1 MMLDLC
7 APPCASVVKAL
18 AEPAMLLRAV
28 QDAPSDT
35 FFTSPPHFR
44 WWIILYFFVG
54 GISGGALL
62 VASLLRLFG
71 TREDGHFVRLGV
83 YISAIGA
90 VISAIVLTVDLGV
103 PLRFWHM
110 LIQDHTGLP
119 MFKWWSPMSVGA
131 WGLLV
136 FGFFALLA
144 TLGALWAD
152 RRLTW
157 STLEYLDRG
166 PLSTFGAIGGIVGG
180 LFLAGYTGVLLSVT
194 NRPIWADSSWLG
206 LLFLLSGIST
216 SVAAMLLVAHWQGV
230 RIASTE
236 ERLKRFDRIAL
247 LLELVVIVL
256 FVISLGAVARAFL
269 NAWGILL
276 LIGVIG
282 VGILKPLYMGR
293 DAARSLRTSASPRD
307 NVATASVLVL
317 FGGFVL
323 RVVVL
328 LGSEQVHVAGAQVF
342 R

>member
-1 MMLDLC
+1 MM
-7 APPCASVVKAL
+7 ASLTSGLWPL
-18 AEPAMLLRAV
+18 ASLV
-28 QDAPSDT
+28 QSIPSDT

-71 TREDGHFVRLGV
+71 TREDSHFIRLGV
-83 YISAIGA
+83 YISFVGT
-90 VISAIVLTVDLGV
+90 VISGILLIVDLGV

-110 LIQDHTGLP
+110 LIQDHTGRA

-136 FGFFALLA
+136 FGFFSGLA
-144 TLGALWAD
+144 TLRVLRD
-152 RRLTW
+152 DKRLTW
-157 STLEYLDRG
+157 STLEYLDKA
-166 PLSTFGAIGGIVGG
+166 PVSIFGAVGGILGG

-216 SVAAMLLVAHWQGV
+216 SVAAMLLLARWQNV

-247 LLELVVIVL
+247 IFELVVLIV
-256 FVISLGAVARAFL
+256 FVVSLGTVAQAFL
-269 NAWGILL
+269 NAYGVLL
-276 LIGVIG
+276 LLGVVG
-282 VGILKPLYMGR
+282 VGIIMPLLMGR
-293 DAARSLRTSASPRD
+293 DSGGSLRTSASTRD
-307 NVATASVLVL
+307 DVATASILVL

-328 LGSEQVHVAGAQVF
+328 LGSEQVHVAGAQVL

>member
-1 MMLDLC
+1 VSSLTSDLGPLTLLLQGQ
-7 APPCASVVKAL
+7 PPA
-18 AEPAMLLRAV
+18 
-28 QDAPSDT
+28 DT
-35 FFTSPPHFR
+35 FFTQPPHFR
-44 WWIILYFFVG
+44 WLIILYFFVG

-71 TREDGHFVRLGV
+71 TREDSHFIRLGV
-83 YISAIGA
+83 YISFVGL
-90 VISAIVLTVDLGV
+90 VVSAILLIVDLGV
-103 PLRFWHM
+103 PWRFWHM
-110 LIQDHTGLP
+110 LIQDHTGRP
-119 MFKWWSPMSVGA
+119 MFKWWSPMSVGV

-136 FGFFALLA
+136 FGFFSGLA
-144 TLGALWAD
+144 TLRVLRDD

-157 STLEYLDRG
+157 STLEYLDRA
-166 PLSTFGAIGGIVGG
+166 PVSIFGAVGGIVGG

-216 SVAAMLLVAHWQGV
+216 SVAAMLLVARWQNV

-247 LLELVVIVL
+247 ILELLVIVA

-269 NAWGILL
+269 NAYGIILL
-276 LIGVIG
+276 LGVIA
-282 VGILKPLYMGR
+282 VGILMPLRMGL
-293 DAARSLRTSASPRD
+293 DSAAPLRASASPRD
-307 NVATASVLVL
+307 NVATASILVL

>member
-1 MMLDLC
+1 MKPLDLVPSLDPH
-7 APPCASVVKAL
+7 AFLAL
-18 AEPAMLLRAV
+18 
-28 QDAPSDT
+28 QSIPSDT

-44 WWIILYFFVG
+44 WWIILYFFIG

-71 TREDGHFVRLGV
+71 ARQDIPYIRLGV
-83 YISAIGA
+83 FISFIGC
-90 VISAIVLTVDLGV
+90 VVSGILLIVDLGV

-110 LIQDHTGLP
+110 LIQNNTGRP

-136 FGFFALLA
+136 CSFFAFVA
-144 TLGALWAD
+144 TLRALWDD

-157 STLEYLDRG
+157 STLEFLDRG
-166 PLSTFGAIGGIVGG
+166 PISHIGAIGGILGG

-194 NRPIWADSSWLG
+194 NRPIWADSTWLG

-216 SVAAMLLVAHWQGV
+216 AVAAMLLVSYLKGI
-230 RIASTE
+230 RIESTE
-236 ERLKRFDRIAL
+236 ARLRRFDRIAL
-247 LLELVVIVL
+247 ILELIVL
-256 FVISLGAVARAFL
+256 VIFVVSLGAVASVLL

-276 LIGVIG
+276 LLGVAG
-282 VGILKPLYMGR
+282 LGILMPLWISR
-293 DAARSLRTSASPRD
+293 DAASR

-317 FGGFVL
+317 FGGLVL
-323 RVVVL
+323 RMVVL
-328 LGSEQVHVAGAQVF
+328 LGSDQVHVAGAQVL

>member
-1 MMLDLC
+1 MTFTLC
-7 APPCASVVKAL
+7 APLCASVVKAFPGLLL
-18 AEPAMLLRAV
+18 AAQSM
-28 QDAPSDT
+28 PSDT
-35 FFTSPPHFR
+35 FYTQPPHFR

-71 TREDGHFVRLGV
+71 NREDSHFIRLGV
-83 YISAIGA
+83 YISFVGC
-90 VISAIVLTVDLGV
+90 VISGILLIVDLGV

-110 LIQDHTGLP
+110 LVQNHTGRP

-136 FGFFALLA
+136 FGFFSGLA
-144 TLGALWAD
+144 TLRALWDD

-157 STLEYLDRG
+157 STLEFLERG
-166 PLSTFGAIGGIVGG
+166 PISNFGAIGGILGG
-180 LFLAGYTGVLLSVT
+180 LFLAGYTGVLLSVS

-216 SVAAMLLVAHWQGV
+216 SVAAMFLLARWQNV

-247 LLELVVIVL
+247 ILELIVL
-256 FVISLGAVARAFL
+256 IVFIVSLGAVARAFL
-269 NAWGILL
+269 NAYGVLL
-276 LIGVIG
+276 LLGVIG
-282 VGILKPLYMGR
+282 VGIVMPLRMGR
-293 DAARSLRTSASPRD
+293 DAASH
-307 NVATASVLVL
+307 NVATASILVL

-328 LGSEQVHVAGAQVF
+328 LSSEQVHVAGGQVF

>member
-1 MMLDLC
+1 LDFGLW
-7 APPCASVVKAL
+7 S
-18 AEPAMLLRAV
+18 AV
-28 QDAPSDT
+28 LQTIPSDT
-35 FFTSPPHFR
+35 FFTQPPHFR
-44 WWIILYFFVG
+44 WWIVLYFFVG

-71 TREDGHFVRLGV
+71 VPEDRHFIRLGV
-83 YISAIGA
+83 YISFVGC
-90 VISAIVLTVDLGV
+90 VVSGVLLIVDLGV

-166 PLSTFGAIGGIVGG
+166 PLSTFGAVGGIVGG

-216 SVAAMLLVAHWQGV
+216 SVAAMLLVARWQNV

-236 ERLKRFDRIAL
+236 ERLKRFDRVAL
-247 LLELVVIVL
+247 ILELIVIVA
-256 FVISLGAVARAFL
+256 FVISLGAVARLFL
-269 NAWGILL
+269 NAWGVLL
-276 LIGVIG
+276 LLGVI
-282 VGILKPLYMGR
+282 VAGILMRCAWAATPRVPPPPRLRVTMLQRHRSGAVWR
-293 DAARSLRTSASPRD
+293 CAARSCA
-307 NVATASVLVL
+307 VGA
-317 FGGFVL
+317 
-323 RVVVL
+323 
-328 LGSEQVHVAGAQVF
+328 EQVHVAGAQVF

>member
-1 MMLDLC
+1 MSPVACGLW
-7 APPCASVVKAL
+7 PVAL
-18 AEPAMLLRAV
+18 AFQRV
-28 QDAPSDT
+28 PSDT
-35 FFTSPPHFR
+35 FYTGPPHFR

-71 TREDGHFVRLGV
+71 TREDTHFIRLGV
-83 YISAIGA
+83 YISFIGC
-90 VISAIVLTVDLGV
+90 VISAILLVVDLGV

-110 LIQDHTGLP
+110 LVQDNTGRP

-136 FGFFALLA
+136 FGFFSFLA
-144 TLGALWAD
+144 TLRALWDD

-157 STLEYLDRG
+157 STLEFLQRA
-166 PLSTFGAIGGIVGG
+166 PISIFGAVGGIIGG

-216 SVAAMLLVAHWQGV
+216 SLAALLL
-230 RIASTE
+230 ASRWRGIRVKSTA
-236 ERLKRFDRIAL
+236 ERLARFDRITL
-247 LLELVVIVL
+247 MLELAVLVIFVV
-256 FVISLGAVARAFL
+256 SLGSVAKAFL
-269 NAWGILL
+269 NAWGVLL
-276 LIGVIG
+276 LLGVVG
-282 VGILKPLYMGR
+282 VGIVMPLRMGR
-293 DAARSLRTSASPRD
+293 EAAH
-307 NVATASVLVL
+307 NVATASILVL

-328 LGSEQVHVAGAQVF
+328 LGSEQIHVAGAQVF

>member
-1 MMLDLC
+1 MLDLC
-7 APPCASVVKAL
+7 APLCAGVVRSF
-18 AEPAMLLRAV
+18 AEPSLVLQGV
-28 QDAPSDT
+28 PSDT

-62 VASLLRLFG
+62 IASLLRLFG
-71 TREDGHFVRLGV
+71 NREDSHFIRLGV
-83 YISAIGA
+83 YISFVGCVVSGILL
-90 VISAIVLTVDLGV
+90 IVDLGV

-110 LIQDHTGLP
+110 LVQNNTGRP

-131 WGLLV
+131 WGLVV
-136 FGFFALLA
+136 FGFFSFLA
-144 TLGALWAD
+144 TLRALWAD
-152 RRLTW
+152 KRLTW

-166 PLSTFGAIGGIVGG
+166 PLSSFSAVGGVLGG

-194 NRPIWADSSWLG
+194 NRPIWADSPWLG

-216 SVAAMLLVAHWQGV
+216 AVAAILLVAHWQGV

-236 ERLKRFDRIAL
+236 ERLKRFDRITL
-247 LLELVVIVL
+247 VLELAVLIV
-256 FVISLGAVARAFL
+256 FIISLGAVGQAFL

-276 LIGVIG
+276 LLGVVG
-282 VGILKPLYMGR
+282 VGILKPLYLGR
-293 DAARSLRTSASPRD
+293 EAAASLRVTASPRD
-307 NVATASVLVL
+307 HVVTTSILVL
-317 FGGFVL
+317 FGGFIL

>member
-1 MMLDLC
+1 MSPVACGLW
-7 APPCASVVKAL
+7 PVAL
-18 AEPAMLLRAV
+18 AFQRV
-28 QDAPSDT
+28 PSDT
-35 FFTSPPHFR
+35 FYTGPPHFR

-71 TREDGHFVRLGV
+71 TREDTHFIRLGV
-83 YISAIGA
+83 YISFIGC
-90 VISAIVLTVDLGV
+90 VISAILLVVDLGV

-110 LIQDHTGLP
+110 LVQDNTGRP

-136 FGFFALLA
+136 FGFFSFLA
-144 TLGALWAD
+144 TLRALWDD

-157 STLEYLDRG
+157 STLEFLQRA
-166 PLSTFGAIGGIVGG
+166 PISIFGAVGGIIGG

-216 SVAAMLLVAHWQGV
+216 SLAALLLASRWRGIRVK
-230 RIASTE
+230 STE
-236 ERLKRFDRIAL
+236 ERLARFDRITL
-247 LLELVVIVL
+247 MLELAVLVIFVV
-256 FVISLGAVARAFL
+256 SLGSVAKAFL
-269 NAWGILL
+269 NAWGVLL
-276 LIGVIG
+276 LVGVVG
-282 VGILKPLYMGR
+282 VGIVMPLRMGR
-293 DAARSLRTSASPRD
+293 EAAH
-307 NVATASVLVL
+307 NVATASILVL

-328 LGSEQVHVAGAQVF
+328 LGSEQIHVAGAQVF

>member
-1 MMLDLC
+1 MTGLSSGLW
-7 APPCASVVKAL
+7 PLASGL
-18 AEPAMLLRAV
+18 QFP
-28 QDAPSDT
+28 PSDT

-71 TREDGHFVRLGV
+71 APEDRHFIRLGV
-83 YISAIGA
+83 YISFVGC
-90 VISAIVLTVDLGV
+90 VVSGVLLIVDLGV

-110 LIQDHTGLP
+110 LVQNNTGRP

-136 FGFFALLA
+136 FGFFSFLA
-144 TLGALWAD
+144 TLRALRED
-152 RRLTW
+152 GRFSW
-157 STLEYLDRG
+157 SALRFIDG
-166 PLSTFGAIGGIVGG
+166 VPISVFGAVGGIVGG

-194 NRPIWADSSWLG
+194 NRPIWADSTWLG

-216 SVAAMLLVAHWQGV
+216 SVAALLLVAHAQGV

-236 ERLKRFDRIAL
+236 ERLRRFDRIAL
-247 LLELVVIVL
+247 ILELIVIVL

-269 NAWGILL
+269 NAWGVLL
-276 LIGVIG
+276 VLGVIG
-282 VGILKPLYMGR
+282 VGILKPLTMGR
-293 DAARSLRTSASPRD
+293 DVASH

-328 LGSEQVHVAGAQVF
+328 LGSDQVHVAGAQVF

>member
-1 MMLDLC
+1 MSIL
-7 APPCASVVKAL
+7 ASGL
-18 AEPAMLLRAV
+18 WSPGWIV
-28 QDAPSDT
+28 QGIPSDT
-35 FFTSPPHFR
+35 FYTGPPHFR

-71 TREDGHFVRLGV
+71 TREDTHFIRLGV
-83 YISAIGA
+83 YISFIGC
-90 VISAIVLTVDLGV
+90 VISAILLVLDLGV

-110 LIQDHTGLP
+110 LVQDNTGRP

-136 FGFFALLA
+136 FGFFSFLA
-144 TLGALWAD
+144 TLRALWDD

-157 STLEYLDRG
+157 STLEFLQK
-166 PLSTFGAIGGIVGG
+166 PPITIFGAVGGIIGG

-216 SVAAMLLVAHWQGV
+216 SVAALLLASRWRGIRV
-230 RIASTE
+230 RSTE
-236 ERLKRFDRIAL
+236 ERLARFDRITL
-247 LLELVVIVL
+247 MLELAVLVIFVV
-256 FVISLGAVARAFL
+256 SLGSVAKAFL
-269 NAWGILL
+269 NAWGVLL
-276 LIGVIG
+276 LLGVIG
-282 VGILKPLYMGR
+282 VGIVMPLRMGR
-293 DAARSLRTSASPRD
+293 DAAH
-307 NVATASVLVL
+307 NVATASILVL

-328 LGSEQVHVAGAQVF
+328 LGSEQIHVAGSQVF

>member
-1 MMLDLC
+1 M
-7 APPCASVVKAL
+7 SAL
-18 AEPAMLLRAV
+18 ASGLWPLAWMV
-28 QDAPSDT
+28 QGVPSDT
-35 FFTSPPHFR
+35 FYTGPPHFR

-71 TREDGHFVRLGV
+71 TREDTHFIRLGV
-83 YISAIGA
+83 YISFIGC
-90 VISAIVLTVDLGV
+90 VISAILLVVDLGV

-110 LIQDHTGLP
+110 LVQDNTGRP

-136 FGFFALLA
+136 FGFFSF
-144 TLGALWAD
+144 LGTVRALWDD

-157 STLEYLDRG
+157 STLEFLER
-166 PLSTFGAIGGIVGG
+166 PTTTIFGAIGGIIGG
-180 LFLAGYTGVLLSVT
+180 LFLAGYTGVLLAVT
-194 NRPIWADSSWLG
+194 NRPIWADSEWLG

-216 SVAAMLLVAHWQGV
+216 SVAALLLASRWRDIRVP
-230 RIASTE
+230 STE

-247 LLELVVIVL
+247 ILELVVLVI
-256 FVISLGAVARAFL
+256 FVVSLGSVAKAFL
-269 NAWGILL
+269 NAWGVLL
-276 LIGVIG
+276 LLGVVG
-282 VGILKPLYMGR
+282 VGIVMPLRIGR
-293 DAARSLRTSASPRD
+293 QAAQ
-307 NVATASVLVL
+307 NVATASILVL

-328 LGSEQVHVAGAQVF
+328 LGSEQIHVAGTQVF

>member
-1 MMLDLC
+1 MSPLAAGLW
-7 APPCASVVKAL
+7 PLAL
-18 AEPAMLLRAV
+18 SFQGV
-28 QDAPSDT
+28 PSDT
-35 FFTSPPHFR
+35 FYTGAPHFR

-71 TREDGHFVRLGV
+71 GREDTHFIRLGV
-83 YISAIGA
+83 YISFVGC
-90 VISAIVLTVDLGV
+90 VISAILLVVDLGV

-110 LIQDHTGLP
+110 LVQDNTGRL

-136 FGFFALLA
+136 FGFFSF
-144 TLGALWAD
+144 LGTVRALWDD

-157 STLEYLDRG
+157 STLEFLER
-166 PLSTFGAIGGIVGG
+166 PTTTVFGAIGGIVGG

-194 NRPIWADSSWLG
+194 NRPIWADSEWLG

-216 SVAAMLLVAHWQGV
+216 SVAALFLVSRWRGIRV
-230 RIASTE
+230 PSTE
-236 ERLKRFDRIAL
+236 KRLGQFDRIAL
-247 LLELVVIVL
+247 ILELVVLVIFIV
-256 FVISLGAVARAFL
+256 SLGSVAKAFL

-276 LIGVIG
+276 LLGVVG
-282 VGILKPLYMGR
+282 VGIVMPLRMGR
-293 DAARSLRTSASPRD
+293 EAAH
-307 NVATASVLVL
+307 NVATASILVL

-328 LGSEQVHVAGAQVF
+328 LGSEQIHVVGAQVI